1 MGADGWESA
10 PSGSVLDIG
19 GCGSLDADH
28 QGCAR
33 GLFHPGQMHQHTG
46 LRIWLETTAD
56 DTIIRLYPGDR
67 ADELEAM
74 EAPLFAAHGFVPV
87 TRRGFERTTYGA
99 TGVWRL
105 FGAFLRAKNVFRLRA
120 VSFAKRGA

>member
-1 MGADGWESA
+1 MAADGWEEA
-10 PSGSVLDIG
+10 PSSSVLDVG
-19 GCGSLDADH
+19 GCGSLDADR

-33 GLFHPGQMHQHTG
+33 GLFHPGKPHQHTG
-46 LRIWLETTAD
+46 LRVWLETTTD
-56 DTIIRLYPGDR
+56 DMIIRLYPGDR

-74 EAPLFAAHGFVPV
+74 EAPLFAAHGFASA

-105 FGAFLRAKNVFRLRA
+105 FGDFLRSKNVFTLRI
-120 VSFAKRGA
+120 VCFAKRAP